1 MNKSFKYI
9 ALAILLMVS
18 VGAQAQLAKKSNL
31 TFKEIQDRVNSLL
44 RSDDPLAKDS
54 ITWEAQHL
62 VESDKEDYILQG
74 RSLYSFL
81 GNTQAVEEAHQ
92 KLLKEFP
99 KSEYAATHSLDK
111 IIDDYTDVESLDKS
125 YEKWME
131 TYKEATK
138 KEPYLDGAHSKI
150 ATLLLKNREESAAK
164 RYGEKLQSSD
174 RKVSYLS
181 ALATYYYENND
192 IDQSYS
198 VLQNII
204 NNYSAELQKA
214 AYVSSSVY
222 VLLAQVY
229 GKQEKWEDCLQIIEQ
244 YDVVALSDLKIE
256 ALIGNK
262 QYFDAFLAFD
272 QHFQI
277 RSLSD
282 AQNKLGEQLF
292 HNLGS
297 TTEEWLAYK
306 DRVIKKK
313 TSDNQKAWKA
323 SMIDKESVDFEL
335 TDMSGKTVK
344 FSDYKGKIVV
354 LDFWATWCGPC
365 IISFPGMQAAVDKY
379 KDDDQVEFLF
389 INTWEREQNYKEK
402 VKDFIDENGY
412 NFHVV
417 FDKME
422 GSDALVTQYGIEGI
436 PTKIIIDPSGRV
448 RFQSAGGSS
457 DVQAVVDEISYKIDL
472 IKELGE

>member
-1 MNKSFKYI
+1 M
-9 ALAILLMVS
+9 
-18 VGAQAQLAKKSNL
+18 
-31 TFKEIQDRVNSLL
+31 VNSLL

-54 ITWEAQHL
+54 ISWEAKHL

-81 GNTQAVEEAHQ
+81 GNMQAVEQAHQ

-99 KSEYAATHSLDK
+99 KSEYAATQSLDK
-111 IIDDYTDVESLDKS
+111 IIDGYRDVESLDKS
-125 YEKWME
+125 YENWLK

-138 KEPYLDGAHSKI
+138 KESYLDGAHRKM
-150 ATLLLKNREESAAK
+150 ATLLLENREEAAAK
-164 RYGEKLQSSD
+164 RYGEKLHSSD

-204 NNYSAELQKA
+204 DNYSEELQKA
-214 AYVSSSVY
+214 AYVNSIVY
-222 VLLAQVY
+222 ILLAQVY
-229 GKQEKWEDCLQIIEQ
+229 GKQEKWKDCLQVIDQ
-244 YDVVALSDLKIE
+244 HKLSRLSDLKIE

-277 RSLSD
+277 RSLND
-282 AQNKLGEQLF
+282 AQNKQGEQLF
-292 HNLGS
+292 HSLGS

-306 DRVIKKK
+306 ERVIKKK

-335 TDMSGKTVK
+335 TDMSGKTVE
-344 FSDYKGKIVV
+344 FSDYMGKIVV

-389 INTWEREQNYKEK
+389 INTREREANYKEK
-402 VKDFIDENGY
+402 VKDFIDEKGY

-417 FDKME
+417 YDKME
-422 GSDALVTQYGIEGI
+422 GSDALVSQYGIEGI

-457 DVQAVVDEISYKIDL
+457 DVQAVVDEISYKIEL